1 MTRSSRFCVAVN
13 AWRAPGLTLGVVL
26 VALIA
31 GCLLAPPVHAEGPA
45 GTFSIAA
52 HDPAT
57 GELGVA
63 VQSRAFSVGAGV
75 PWAEAGVGAIATQ
88 ASTNESFGPR
98 GLALLRDGLSAP
110 EVLDRLIASDDGRAD
125 RQLGIVDADGHSA
138 AHTGDRCLDWA
149 GDSTGVSF
157 SVQGNI
163 LAGPDVVASM
173 VAAFQRAPG
182 ELADRLLA
190 ALEAGQGA
198 GGDRRGQQSA
208 ALLVVRESEVYP
220 EYRTR
225 YVDLRV
231 EDHPEPIAELRR
243 VFEIH
248 RSTDLLEAHL
258 RYHEAYVAAGDT
270 AMARHELGHVGTALR
285 FALANPDASASTLNA
300 LAWVSATADVF
311 LDDALAAAERAVALA
326 PDDAGI
332 LDTLAEVCFRRG
344 DVERAVAVIDRAIA
358 LEPDVA
364 YYQDQRARFLGDAAE
379 TSRDEDHP
387 EDAAR

>member
-1 MTRSSRFCVAVN
+1 VI
-13 AWRAPGLTLGVVL
+13 L
-26 VALIA
+26 
-31 GCLLAPPVHAEGPA
+31 CLLGILVLATVGHAEPPA

-52 HDPAT
+52 HDPVT

-98 GLALLRDGLSAP
+98 GLVLLRDGLPA
-110 EVLDRLIASDDGRAD
+110 EVVLGQLLMSDPGHDQ
-125 RQLGIVDADGHSA
+125 RQLGIVDASGGSA
-138 AHTGDRCLDWA
+138 AHTGRQCLDWA
-149 GDSTGVSF
+149 GDSTEVGL

-163 LAGPDVVASM
+163 LTGPEVVAAM
-173 VAAFQRAPG
+173 VHAFRATEG
-182 ELADRLLA
+182 ELAEKLIA
-190 ALEAGQGA
+190 ALEAGQAA

-208 ALLVVRESEVYP
+208 ALLVVRESNEFP

-231 EDHPEPIAELRR
+231 EDHPSPIAELRR

-248 RSTDLLEAHL
+248 RATDLLEAHL
-258 RYHEAYVAAGDT
+258 RFHAAYLADGDSVAA
-270 AMARHELGHVGTALR
+270 RRELVHVGAALR
-285 FALANPDASASTLNA
+285 VALANPDAAASTLNA

-311 LDDALAAAERAVALA
+311 LDEALAAAERAVRLA

-332 LDTLAEVCFRRG
+332 IDTLAEVHFRRG
-344 DVERAVAVIDRAIA
+344 DRDRAVEVIDRAIA
-358 LEPDVA
+358 LDPEVA
-364 YYQDQRARFLGDAAE
+364 YYREQRARFLDDE
-379 TSRDEDHP
+379 TGP
-387 EDAAR
+387 GGGTP